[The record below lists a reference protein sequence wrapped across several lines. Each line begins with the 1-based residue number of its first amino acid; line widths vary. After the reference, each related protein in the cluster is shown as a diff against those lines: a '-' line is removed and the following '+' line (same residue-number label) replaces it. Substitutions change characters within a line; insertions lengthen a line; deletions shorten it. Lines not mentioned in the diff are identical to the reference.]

1 MLPVFASLLVSQAT
15 TAIEIPQ
22 LPEATSNQV
31 VLTTTVRNKTYITSF
46 TGIGSN
52 KNQAAIHN
60 KVWQITLG
68 DSSWQNVTAVPAAR
82 SNNGRIGMT
91 GVALEQN
98 FYLFGGYSV
107 ATDGKEVTQPDSYR
121 FSPVS
126 GIYSKLPDVPVPV
139 DDSVALA
146 HAGRYIYLIS
156 GWHNDGNVNLVQMFD
171 TFSQRWSQATPFA
184 GTPVFGHAAAISEG
198 VIIVCDGVSTQWS
211 AKGERSYQ
219 PVAACYRGDID
230 TKAPEKIRWQAI
242 SHPTGKSRYR
252 QAAVS
257 MVQPTGA
264 EFVFVGGTET
274 PYNFNGI
281 GYDGVLAEPSAEI
294 WRYSLNKNQ
303 WHRSQSSIGVMDL
316 RNLLLIDKQ
325 IYSLGGMQ
333 TGQKVSSGLINHP
346 LELLPNCS
354 PC

>member
-121 FSPVS
+121 YSPVS

-146 HAGRYIYLIS
+146 YAGRYIYLIS

-171 TFSQRWSQATPFA
+171 TFSQRWSQATPFT
-184 GTPVFGHAAAISEG
+184 GTPVFGHAAAIHQG
-198 VIIVCDGVSTQWS
+198 VMIVCDGVSTQWS

-230 TKAPEKIRWQAI
+230 TKVPEKIRWQAI
-242 SHPTGKSRYR
+242 AHPSGKSRYR
-252 QAAVS
+252 QAALAIG
-257 MVQPTGA
+257 QGTDA
-264 EFVFVGGTET
+264 EFIFVGGTET

-281 GYDGVLAEPSAEI
+281 GYDGSPAEPATEI
-294 WRYSLNKNQ
+294 WRYSLAKNE
-303 WHRSQSSIGVMDL
+303 WRKSQSAIGVMDL
-316 RNLLLIDKQ
+316 RNLILLDKQ

-346 LELLPNCS
+346 VELLPN
-354 PC
+354 